1 MSIFNVFTLLGGL
14 ALFLFGMDLMG
25 NALERQAG
33 GRLQSILNSV
43 TSSRITGFLLGLGIT
58 AVIQSSSATTV
69 MLVGFVNSGI
79 MQLKQAIPII
89 MGSNV
94 GTTVTSWI
102 LSLSGI
108 SGDSFFIQL
117 LKPTSFTPILALIG
131 IAMYMFCKD
140 DKKKN
145 LATILLGFAVLMFGM
160 DTMSGAMKPLKDEAW
175 FTEMFLKF
183 SNPILG
189 VLVGAALTGII
200 QSSSASVG
208 ILQALSATGAVP
220 VSAAIPIIM
229 GQNIGTCVTAL
240 ISSVGANRAAR
251 RTAVVHLYFNVIG
264 VVAFMILFYGINLFF
279 PWSFLEAQAN
289 VLNIAIIHTCFNL
302 LTTGLLLPLTGVI
315 EKLAYLTVK
324 DKPDDNK
331 TAILLDE
338 RLFTYP
344 GVAAQRAWDVACEMA
359 NHVRDGFAKAIKLP
373 KNWDAKLASEVSEGE
388 DLADKYEDA
397 LGTYLVKLSAYPM
410 NHDDNTAVNIT
421 LQAINDFE
429 RISDHSQNIMETAL
443 EINEKNVHFSA
454 AAQEELT
461 VLESAVSDL
470 VNRTMDA
477 FVNKDLELAAKIEP
491 QEEVIDGLVRDIKA
505 RHIERLRLGTCT
517 IEYGFILNDLLT
529 NYERIADHCSNIAI
543 ELLEVTHDAYNR
555 HEYEDTVKT
564 GADFERRYERYYER
578 YSLESTSEE

>member
-1 MSIFNVFTLLGGL
+1 MSIFSVFTLLGGL

-25 NALERQAG
+25 KALERQAG

-43 TSSRITGFLLGLGIT
+43 TSSRVTGFILGLGVT
-58 AVIQSSSATTV
+58 AIIQSSSATTV

-94 GTTVTSWI
+94 GTTVTAWI

-108 SGDSFFIQL
+108 SGDSFFVQL

-145 LATILLGFAVLMFGM
+145 IATILLGFAVLMFGM

-175 FTEMFLKF
+175 FAELFLKF

-189 VLVGAALTGII
+189 VIVGAILTAVI

-208 ILQALSATGAVP
+208 ILQALSVTGAVP

-240 ISSVGANRAAR
+240 ISSVGANRSAR
-251 RTAVVHLYFNVIG
+251 RTAMVHLYFNIIG
-264 VVAFMILFYGINLFF
+264 VAAFMILFYGINLFF

-289 VLNIAIIHTCFNL
+289 ELNIAIIHTAFNL
-302 LTTGLLLPLTGVI
+302 ITTALLLPFTGI
-315 EKLAYLTVK
+315 LEKLANITVK
-324 DKPDDNK
+324 ELPEDNN
-331 TAILLDE
+331 AIVLLDE

-359 NHVRDGFAKAIKLP
+359 NLVRGGFVKAVELTA
-373 KNWDAKLASEVSEGE
+373 NWDAKLAAEISECE
-388 DLADKYEDA
+388 DTTDKYEDA
-397 LGTYLVKLSAYPM
+397 IGTYLVKLSAYPM

-429 RISDHSQNIMETAL
+429 RISDHSQNIMETAR
-443 EINEKNVHFSA
+443 EINEKNVQFSA
-454 AAQEELT
+454 AALEELA
-461 VLESAVSDL
+461 VLKTAVSDL
-470 VNRTMDA
+470 VNRTIDA
-477 FVNKDLELAAKIEP
+477 FVNKNLALAAKVEP
-491 QEEVIDGLVRDIKA
+491 QEEVIDGLVRDIKS
-505 RHIERLRLGTCT
+505 RHIERLRQGTCT

-543 ELLEVTHDAYNR
+543 ELLEVSHNTYNI
-555 HEYEDTVKT
+555 HEYEDSVKT
-564 GADFERRYERYYER
+564 GADFERRYERYHER
-578 YSLESTSEE
+578 YSLDNTCKD